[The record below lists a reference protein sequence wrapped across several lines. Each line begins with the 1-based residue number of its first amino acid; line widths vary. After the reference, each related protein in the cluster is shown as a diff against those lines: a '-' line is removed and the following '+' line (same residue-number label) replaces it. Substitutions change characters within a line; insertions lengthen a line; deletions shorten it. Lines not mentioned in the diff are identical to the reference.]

1 MGQFKPMV
9 KMETTEPSVILH
21 LKKGGSAKMPVRKM
35 DGGAMGGSAMN
46 AAGPVTPVVN
56 PAAARAMAARR
67 MARSPSPMTNPTSPG
82 TPPSPPP
89 PMGRPMMKKGG
100 SMDKAQDKAM
110 VKKAF
115 KQHDAQEHKGGKGTK
130 LKLATGGVAKSNSGG
145 YATGGVVNGQA
156 GYKNGGIIKG
166 EGGAATATKMRT
178 ARPDSSPAKTGDV
191 KLGNGGGFRK
201 GGAAKKFAEGGRVQ
215 DDGGPERMKQGMK
228 KPASPVSID
237 KLSGTYKKGGAVM
250 MAVGGPTAKSSPL
263 PGYVNP
269 YKPMPS
275 KTGSTSNMRTPS
287 VTVRN
292 SPRIPP
298 PPKTPPPPIIKTPP
312 PPKPVPVPVVPSKPV
327 PSKPVPMG
335 GSPRVESADYRRGG
349 KVQNNGKKRGGAIC

>member
-46 AAGPVTPVVN
+46 AAGPVTPVAN
-56 PAAARAMAARR
+56 PVAARAMAARR
-67 MARSPSPMTNPTSPG
+67 MARRPSPMTNPTAPG
-82 TPPSPPP
+82 RPPMPPPSPPP
-89 PMGRPMMKKGG
+89 QMGRPMMKEGG

-110 VKKAF
+110 MKKAF

-130 LKLATGGVAKSNSGG
+130 LKLATGGVAKGNSGG

-178 ARPDSSPAKTGDV
+178 ARPDSSSAKTGDV

-215 DDGGPERMKQGMK
+215 DDGGPDQMKQGK
-228 KPASPVSID
+228 KPMPAPVAISM
-237 KLSGTYKKGGAVM
+237 LSGTYKKGGKVAPNNAKLQAFNNAEFAPTM
-250 MAVGGPTAKSSPL
+250 KAAKKDSNLKYGPALPKKAGG
-263 PGYVNP
+263 
-269 YKPMPS
+269 M
-275 KTGSTSNMRTPS
+275 
-287 VTVRN
+287 
-292 SPRIPP
+292 
-298 PPKTPPPPIIKTPP
+298 
-312 PPKPVPVPVVPSKPV
+312 
-327 PSKPVPMG
+327 
-335 GSPRVESADYRRGG
+335 
-349 KVQNNGKKRGGAIC
+349 C